1 MFGVTVPL
9 DLFRNPKVIEHA
21 PGDTNWHKVTGY
33 PPDNTNMTGFLITS
47 IATTDASGS
56 GFWIQ
61 MNVGTSAPSDQTK
74 AWWVHGSGQVV
85 QLGGGQNDLWV
96 KLSVASDRVHLMY
109 EA

>member
-9 DLFRNPKVIEHA
+9 DLFRNPKVVQTT
-21 PGDTNWHKVTGY
+21 PGNTNWTKVSGY

-47 IATTDASGS
+47 VAAAGGSGS

-61 MNVGTSAPSDQTK
+61 MNVGTSAPSDNTK

-85 QLGGGQNDLWV
+85 QLGGGQNDMWIRLTA
-96 KLSVASDRVHLMY
+96 ASDIIVLMY